1 MKIYTISIPITVN
14 DNKIGCVQQ
23 KQITLNIE
31 ADNAD
36 DVLVKMQHLFEKILE
51 KNSTSE
57 FINNYADD
65 CDLL

>member
-1 MKIYTISIPITVN
+1 MKVYTISIPITIN

-31 ADNAD
+31 ADSSD

-51 KNSTSE
+51 ENATLD
-57 FINNYADD
+57 FINNSSDD
-65 CDLL
+65 CDWL